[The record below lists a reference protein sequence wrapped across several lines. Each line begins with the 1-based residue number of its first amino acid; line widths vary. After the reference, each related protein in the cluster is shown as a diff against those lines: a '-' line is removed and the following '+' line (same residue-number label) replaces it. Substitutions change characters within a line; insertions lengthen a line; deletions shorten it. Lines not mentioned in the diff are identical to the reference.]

1 MTLGRVPKVQPDPEI
16 WVQRIELKG
25 LKYDLIVAESLASG
39 AWRTWMWIGVQRVA
53 LPGVFSSKT
62 EAQEQLHSRVY
73 RDAGDPA
80 HVCEALCT
88 SWFHSNAGVQRGA
101 AP

>member
-25 LKYDLIVAESLASG
+25 VKYDLIVTESLASG
-39 AWRTWMWIGVQRVA
+39 AWRAWMWIGVHRVA

-62 EAQEQLHSRVY
+62 EAQRQVHSRAHG
-73 RDAGDPA
+73 DAGDIA
-80 HVCEALCT
+80 HVCEVYCRE
-88 SWFHSNAGVQRGA
+88 WIHFNGGVQRSA